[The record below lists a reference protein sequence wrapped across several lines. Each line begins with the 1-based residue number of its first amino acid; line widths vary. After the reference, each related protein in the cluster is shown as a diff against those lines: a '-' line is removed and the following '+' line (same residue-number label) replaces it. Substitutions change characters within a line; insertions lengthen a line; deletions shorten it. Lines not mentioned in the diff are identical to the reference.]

1 VFSRASALIVAT
13 AFLFGP
19 LSTACIADSSSAIGK
34 ASYYRHGS
42 KTANGEKFNPKGLT
56 AAHRTLKFGTR
67 VKVTHLRSGRSVIVR
82 INDRGPFIKSRIIDL
97 SYGAAVAIGLEKSGV
112 ANVRIVVLQRE
123 ERIASKE

>member
-1 VFSRASALIVAT
+1 MFWPVTIASADT
-13 AFLFGP
+13 
-19 LSTACIADSSSAIGK
+19 SSVGK

-112 ANVRIVVLQRE
+112 AKVRIVVLPEGERLASRE
-123 ERIASKE
+123 

>member
-1 VFSRASALIVAT
+1 LALLPLSAASADSPGAT
-13 AFLFGP
+13 
-19 LSTACIADSSSAIGK
+19 GK

-42 KTANGEKFNPKGLT
+42 QTANGESFNPAGLT

-97 SYGAAVAIGLEKSGV
+97 SWGAAIAIGLDKSGV
-112 ANVRIVVLQRE
+112 ADVRIVVLPQGSRL
-123 ERIASKE
+123 ASN